1 MIWRKITMI
10 NTFALC
16 LGEKSYTENAM
27 RSKKSGRTRSDMELA
42 IEPFDVEKAN
52 EVCEKCKWYIVEGGA

>member
-1 MIWRKITMI
+1 MAKNHNDKYICPLFGREIVY
-10 NTFALC
+10 
-16 LGEKSYTENAM
+16 GECYEFQEIREDEM
-27 RSKKSGRTRSDMELA
+27 DMELA